1 MYAIVEVGGKQHK
14 AEVGK
19 FFKTEKIN
27 AEVGAQVELKCL
39 LMVDDEGK
47 VKTGS
52 QASKVKVVA
61 ELLENGKE
69 DKVVVYKYKAKK
81 NERKKQGHRQPFT
94 AVKILEV
101 IAK

>member
-27 AEVGAQVELKCL
+27 AEVGSQVELKCL
-39 LMVDDEGK
+39 LFVDDEGR
-47 VKTGS
+47 VKASTA
-52 QASKVKVVA
+52 ASKVKVVA

-81 NERKKQGHRQPFT
+81 NYHVKQGHRQPYSKL
-94 AVKILEV
+94 KIV
-101 IAK
+101 SIG